1 MTDVNANI
9 NVNIDTKAALASL
22 KTLQAEIS
30 SFNNSVIRSNSQAV
44 ASQRGMLATLTSQI
58 GVAGQFS
65 TSITNVESS
74 VSRLGTAIDKNK
86 LSLGEYFKYGAAS
99 TKTFGR
105 MFSKEHND
113 IMGLA
118 ADRVKRLQTQYIA
131 LEKTQT
137 GATRAMALRPLS
149 LFNADAAIAIQR
161 QQLFNKLL
169 HDGSTSLINFG
180 KNTQWAG
187 RQLMVGFSLP
197 LAAFGVMAGK
207 TFMDLD
213 KQARDFKRVYG
224 DIFTA
229 PDEIE
234 RNLKSVQELGLEYTK
249 YGISLKDTMA
259 VASSAAAAGMRNEAL
274 TGNVEESL
282 RLATI
287 GQIDYQEALT
297 TTITLQNA
305 FKVSNQD
312 LAPTVDFIGAVAN
325 QTVLT
330 VQDLSDAIPRVAP
343 VIQGLG
349 GDVKDLAVM
358 LVAMKAGGVSASQG
372 ANALKSGLASLI
384 NPTKAAVEMTDKF
397 GININKIIKSNKGDL
412 MGTVE
417 AFGSALSKLDD
428 FGRQQVLEKVFG
440 KYQFARIGA
449 LFENINDKT
458 GQVGQ
463 AMDLLGMSVED
474 LASLSDKSLNQI
486 AESTTAKFQSAV
498 EKLKVAIAP
507 IGEIFLKIATPLI
520 DMVTK
525 VLNKFNELGP
535 TAKKFIT
542 ILVAGLGIVVPAVIM
557 LVGLFANF
565 AGNMI
570 KGFSLLNGLFARIKS
585 GGSVFKYMAGE
596 ELDAAAA
603 AATLEGRAG
612 RLTSAL
618 NIQREAVLN
627 LSRAYGIYVASASA
641 AARNLPQGFRGR
653 APRKMATG
661 GVVSPAGGYPPR
673 SMATGGFVAGTG
685 NKDSEPALLMPGE
698 FVVNKKAAQEN
709 GPILSAMNDGTIKGY
724 EDGTQRTHITGARQT
739 TASEALT
746 GKTTQSLRNF
756 LVIIEKVE
764 SVLGRS
770 ISAMSTVSNLIVEMP
785 SKFNAAM
792 KSQNKNRQGTISGG
806 MTGAQFGKQFSS
818 VGIEKWRITSN
829 IAKQNFDELAPHL
842 AILDQN
848 ILDITRDMT
857 SVGDLNID
865 DVTRQAFEK
874 LPPASRKM
882 LSEIEELSREYNNL
896 RVSVRQ
902 LDTITNEEKAKLKAA
917 GITVRRGSDP
927 NRQYI
932 DAEGLGTASTRSR
945 QETRSVGPSYRR
957 ARLIGIGKGEE
968 LDGGARVSI
977 GAASPAKDGEK
988 LVGDYVDGMS
998 VGAAKNKGQAKS
1010 AGSLLGDTFD
1020 QGAKSSS
1027 LSEFGTRQ
1035 SGALRGERYD
1045 ISTRQMSMSEL
1056 LPGNDGTNTPNGPR
1070 APMGFS
1076 EEEAGNQEKRTKK
1089 IGRSFS
1095 NLSMKIGGVSMAA
1108 TLAAGA
1114 FSSMEGPVGDFA
1126 SKIFP
1131 LLGVLDLLTIPL
1143 MFMGSGVPA
1152 AAAPSLAAMG
1162 AAAAGATPAV
1172 AGLATAETAAA
1183 APLLPLIAVIGLV
1196 VAAIAA
1202 LAVAF
1207 KVTYDRFEPLREA
1220 VSSLIETLK
1229 VLGSEIF
1236 GELVASFKQM
1246 FGITDKAGVSFGGFG
1261 DILQKIASFLGP
1273 IFTVAIKMI
1282 TTQFM
1287 YIGNAIKIVIKAFQI
1302 FFNVGKMVAG
1312 IIVGSIGWAF
1322 DWLLEKL
1329 GPLGE
1334 GVRNFAVGFANV
1346 FVQIPQII
1354 SNVFSSVTQFIED
1367 AVNAAIDA
1375 INRLIELYAMLP
1387 EKLRPFGDV
1396 RPLDPVDLT
1405 IGAAPAISG
1414 ITEPAGPG
1422 LDATNYDSTPYY
1434 APKKEEEEEED
1445 PPGGGKEKSFLET
1458 LIAEMSANEK
1468 LYLTAQGV
1476 SKKYILAKGNFFG
1489 VFQQLRG
1496 MGVSETIIDALG
1508 VGEEGL
1514 KAANELLSK
1523 GQKKIKEIVDRFAQ
1537 TNVLGPAVEAAR
1549 KKIAEASNKRKA
1561 QGIINASSMISF
1573 TDEEKN
1579 TLLGDQNVVDA
1590 INAASIKGKGA
1601 LAEYLTSLKQIAI
1614 EAKTPAN
1621 LFAQEIKD
1629 LTLAN
1634 QLNTKSNQDQI
1645 KIYQDKIDN
1654 INKEIEAVQK
1664 LNDMDQGRIRILDRQ
1679 KEMIQREI
1687 DALEKLNAADQR
1699 RISSLQRQDEIR
1711 NRNSDA
1717 ISHELDVM
1725 SKTEQGISDLYNERI
1740 KALDKVEKANSR
1752 ILQQQ
1757 KDQLNISQALSSGDI
1772 YAATAA
1778 ANEARQNQI
1787 QASQDNMK
1795 QGLQAGMENQIAGL
1809 TTSGGLTRKEAEA
1822 QIAGIKEQSYQTSL
1836 LIRDIEDTIYQR
1848 NLDMIPLKDLQ
1859 LQIDIQIRDIN
1870 DQIYIREDQI
1880 KLIQSQQLEPLNQS
1894 LKLEQEI
1901 LKIQDDKLKQ
1911 QVDQLNLQA
1920 DLAGLTEDEADRVY
1934 ELAKQ
1939 WEGVGKIIADIN
1951 RITKDRDTALR
1962 ATPPERKKGET
1973 DKQFADKLAKW
1984 EQRLADIE
1992 KTRVEDIKNVKL
2004 PGMYKGG
2011 MAKYKMGGM
2020 IGYAAGGRAGVD
2032 SIPAMLTP
2040 GEFVMRKASVDKY
2053 GAPMLS
2059 SMNMGA
2065 FKMPN
2070 YKVGSDKQISVNAK
2084 TTNNNTSVNAPM
2096 YNSYSVSVNVSGT
2109 TASADD
2115 IANKT
2120 IMKIKQI
2127 QNTAIRSG
2135 RGY

>member
-1 MTDVNANI
+1 MADVNANI

-44 ASQRGMLATLTSQI
+44 AAQRGMLATLTSQI
-58 GVAGQFS
+58 GVSGQFS

-86 LSLGEYFKYGAAS
+86 LSLGEYFRYGAAS
-99 TKTFGR
+99 TRTFGR

-118 ADRVKRLQTQYIA
+118 TDRVKRLQTQYIA
-131 LEKTQT
+131 LEKTQN

-149 LFNADAAIAIQR
+149 LFNADASIAIQR

-224 DIFTA
+224 DIFTT

-474 LASLSDKSLNQI
+474 LALLSDKSLNQI

-498 EKLKVAIAP
+498 QKLKVAIAP

-520 DMVTK
+520 EMVTK

-570 KGFSLLNGLFARIKS
+570 KGLSLLNGLFARIKS
-585 GGSVFKYMAGE
+585 GGAVFKYMSGE

-653 APRKMATG
+653 APRRMATG

-673 SMATGGFVAGTG
+673 SMATGGFVAGAG

-698 FVVNKKAAQEN
+698 FVVNKKAADKY
-709 GPILSAMNDGTIKGY
+709 GPILDAMNAGNIKGY
-724 EDGTQRTHITGARQT
+724 GEGTEKRYSTNDPNIRRQTGAFRAQQLFTAEEQIIRKSVQNFVLTQT
-739 TASEALT
+739 QINALLQLEASHMKKNVDALT
-746 GKTTQSLRNF
+746 GKKIFDPEFLKPELGAINNYYQRIEQSLNKMLGTSIDTQTKF
-756 LVIIEKVE
+756 QLFNKETTMSAAIAGKLGKTEE
-764 SVLGRS
+764 SVYAELIKLKSGIAPSSNLAKSVS
-770 ISAMSTVSNLIVEMP
+770 IEFAKIDQALTQAAVAAGQMKTGIETTAMSRKKKSGELRDQSYRPAAYVGVQESLMGRGYYNTEQTY
-785 SKFNAAM
+785 AQAM
-792 KSQNKNRQGTISGG
+792 K
-806 MTGAQFGKQFSS
+806 AGKPL
-818 VGIEKWRITSN
+818 G
-829 IAKQNFDELAPHL
+829 
-842 AILDQN
+842 
-848 ILDITRDMT
+848 
-857 SVGDLNID
+857 
-865 DVTRQAFEK
+865 
-874 LPPASRKM
+874 
-882 LSEIEELSREYNNL
+882 
-896 RVSVRQ
+896 
-902 LDTITNEEKAKLKAA
+902 
-917 GITVRRGSDP
+917 
-927 NRQYI
+927 
-932 DAEGLGTASTRSR
+932 EGLDA
-945 QETRSVGPSYRR
+945 
-957 ARLIGIGKGEE
+957 
-968 LDGGARVSI
+968 GARSAI
-977 GAASPAKDGEK
+977 GARSPAKDGEK

-998 VGAAKNKGQAKS
+998 VGAAKNKGQAKN
-1010 AGSLLGDTFD
+1010 AGSSVKVAFD
-1020 QGAKSSS
+1020 QGAMSPS
-1027 LSEFGTRQ
+1027 LAAFGARQ
-1035 SGALRGERYD
+1035 SGAPRGEAYD

-1056 LPGNDGTNTPNGPR
+1056 LPENNGTNTPNGPR

-1076 EEEAGNQEKRTKK
+1076 EEEVGNQEKRSKK
-1089 IGRSFS
+1089 IVGSIGRVSA
-1095 NLSMKIGGVSMAA
+1095 KIGGASMAA

-1114 FSSMEGPVGDFA
+1114 FSSMEGPIGELA
-1126 SKIFP
+1126 SKMFP
-1131 LLGVLDLLTIPL
+1131 LLGLLDLVTIPL
-1143 MFMGSGVPA
+1143 MFMGTGAPVA
-1152 AAAPSLAAMG
+1152 AGGIGAMG

-1172 AGLATAETAAA
+1172 TGLAAAETAAA
-1183 APLLPLIAVIGLV
+1183 APLLPFIAVIALV

-1236 GELVASFKQM
+1236 GELITTFKQM

-1312 IIVGSIGWAF
+1312 IVVGSIGWAF

-1334 GVRNFAVGFANV
+1334 GVRNFATGFAAV

-1387 EKLRPFGDV
+1387 EKLRPFGDI

-1422 LDATNYDSTPYY
+1422 LDATNYDSTPYS
-1434 APKKEEEEEED
+1434 APKKEEEEEEED

-1634 QLNTKSNQDQI
+1634 ELNTRSNQNQI

-1725 SKTEQGISDLYNERI
+1725 SKTEQGISDLYNQRI

-1778 ANEARQNQI
+1778 ASEARQNQI
-1787 QASQDNMK
+1787 QASQDNMR

-1809 TTSGGLTRKEAEA
+1809 TTAGGLTRKEAES

-1848 NLDMIPLKDLQ
+1848 NLDMIPLKDSQ

-1880 KLIQSQQLEPLNQS
+1880 KLIQSQQLEPLNES
-1894 LKLEQEI
+1894 LKLEQDI

-1951 RITKDRDTALR
+1951 RITKDRDIALR

-1973 DKQFADKLAKW
+1973 NKQFADKLAKW

-2004 PGMYKGG
+2004 PGMYGGG